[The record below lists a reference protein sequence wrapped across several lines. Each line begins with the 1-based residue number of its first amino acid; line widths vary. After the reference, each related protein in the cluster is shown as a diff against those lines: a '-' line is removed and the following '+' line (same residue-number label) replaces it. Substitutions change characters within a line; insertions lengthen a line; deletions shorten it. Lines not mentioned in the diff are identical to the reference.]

1 MQQLGTTLTA
11 VQDFIAQN
19 HDRVKSNVDKLAS
32 VTKVLVDQRAALAEI
47 LDVAPVALGNVANSY
62 NAASGTLD
70 ARANLNE
77 LTQPPLVMIC
87 NLLKQTP
94 AGFGA
99 LGNVCKSISGV
110 LDGLVPLPS
119 IAQAVQASNNGQ
131 LPPLPL
137 PIAGQLYGTAAK

>member
-1 MQQLGTTLTA
+1 MQA
-11 VQDFIAQN
+11 FIDQN
-19 HDRVKSNVDKLAS
+19 HERLKTNVDKLAS
-32 VTKVLVDQRAALAEI
+32 VTKVLVDQRRSLAEI
-47 LDVAPVALGNVANSY
+47 LDVAPVGLSNLVNTY
-62 NAASGTLD
+62 NGASGTLD

-99 LGNVCKSISGV
+99 LGNACKSISGV